1 MAFLYRPS
9 VLVLKQNENLSK
21 KAIKKMSKEG
31 LSITEVDNIDKA
43 RDQLSLVN
51 YDAVI
56 VLEKKDKF
64 FTEKEL
70 APFLSYNVIIVGPDT
85 SVSKSMEQISFLNP
99 SELDTQLVDK
109 IFSLIESKKLS
120 VKAA

>member
-56 VLEKKDKF
+56 VFVGDRAMRHESI
-64 FTEKEL
+64 TMC
-70 APFLSYNVIIVGPDT
+70 IIHG
-85 SVSKSMEQISFLNP
+85 
-99 SELDTQLVDK
+99 
-109 IFSLIESKKLS
+109 
-120 VKAA
+120 